1 MIDVIIPVYNTPIDD
16 LKRCFDSVLKQTYTD
31 YKVYII
37 EDGSNEETKKFIDIY
52 AKDKNNFYVKHIVNG
67 GASAARN
74 IGLNLSKSKYVT
86 FVDSDDTVKRGFLNQ
101 AIKYIEKYDLDVI
114 IGGYNEIKNNKIIKI
129 RKCMPGIHIYEGE
142 NLVLFF
148 KKLLTSKTTKS
159 NMEIGDCPTGRIY
172 TRLFKRKSIDDLR
185 FNENIKISEDTL
197 FMIDYMY
204 KVKRIGIVDK
214 IWYNYY
220 INNYSITNNTN
231 NKVLISNI
239 KNFIKQIN
247 NNSFNEQ
254 NKIIKEAYKGR
265 IKKAKNYIEKLKK
278 TSKC

>member
-1 MIDVIIPVYNTPIDD
+1 MIDVIIPVYNTPIND

-37 EDGSNEETKKFIDIY
+37 DDGSNEETKKFIDIY
-52 AKDKNNFYVKHIVNG
+52 AKDKSNFYVKHIVNG

-74 IGLNLSKSKYVT
+74 IGLNLSKSEYVT

-101 AIKYIEKYDLDVI
+101 AIKYIEKYNLDVI
-114 IGGYNEIKNNKIIKI
+114 IGGYNEIENNKIVRV

-142 NLVLFF
+142 KLVLFF

-159 NMEIGDCPTGRIY
+159 NIEIGDCPTGRIY

-204 KVKRIGIVDK
+204 KVKKIGIVDK

-220 INNYSITNNTN
+220 KNNYSITSNTN
-231 NKVLISNI
+231 KRILISNI
-239 KNFIKQIN
+239 KKFIKQIN
-247 NNSFNEQ
+247 YNLFNEQ
-254 NKIIKEAYKGR
+254 NKIIKDAYKGR
-265 IKKAKNYIEKLKK
+265 IKKAKKYIEELKE
-278 TSKC
+278 TSK